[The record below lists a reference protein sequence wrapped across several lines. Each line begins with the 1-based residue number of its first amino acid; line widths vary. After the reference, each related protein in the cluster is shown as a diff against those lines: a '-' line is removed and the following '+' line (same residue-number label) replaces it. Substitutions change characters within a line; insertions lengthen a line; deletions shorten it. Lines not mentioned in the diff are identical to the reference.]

1 MPQFARVRA
10 MAPRSRRTC
19 PVVPGTLRSRTGETE
34 EGTGSRG
41 PGGLSIPSG
50 SRGSDSHPL
59 ITTRGGLSPEAS
71 VAQRGPDV
79 KARSPISSLAATLVT
94 AFGLS
99 LLVAIPTLFLPIVEL
114 RYFLLPFALFG
125 VGLLAGRSS
134 FIGGLGFAGSLIGGF
149 AGSLLFQ
156 YLAWATG
163 WELLIALG
171 LGAAC

>member
-1 MPQFARVRA
+1 VKVRN
-10 MAPRSRRTC
+10 
-19 PVVPGTLRSRTGETE
+19 
-34 EGTGSRG
+34 
-41 PGGLSIPSG
+41 
-50 SRGSDSHPL
+50 
-59 ITTRGGLSPEAS
+59 
-71 VAQRGPDV
+71 
-79 KARSPISSLAATLVT
+79 PISSLAATLVT

-171 LGAAC
+171 LGAACGLGGMATGKLGLRRVEKAVARMPRLRRCQRCGARVGLSARKCWSCKGYLPPT